1 MKKALF
7 ALSAALIAAASAA
20 PEALAAEARTEPVGV
35 YAVVTD
41 GTRHYTGSTQSWEQL
56 RDGQAYELYVQK
68 QPVLS
73 VGAAAEAKRYH
84 VDFMLPDSSEEVYLT
99 GLSAANVEEIQQA
112 VLDSYIGGKP
122 MYLNNLHFI
131 DAEKTKAGDN
141 DDNLCWAASCSNLLT
156 YTGWAQQAGFQTED
170 EVFDLYVSSFTNN
183 GGFQRNG
190 LAWFFN
196 GVALGTNKVRRYPDS
211 GGYLRNYAYD
221 MVCNFE
227 YVSGMTEMNRML
239 DRLKSGCGVSPGVG
253 IIYDGEAYGGHTV
266 TLWGYVLDTS
276 LDANDPNR
284 CRAVFIT
291 DSDSDMTEKTDRTKS
306 VNLLEM
312 YPVCTR
318 DGSVCFE
325 YGNGVTAVFED
336 YTYLLPCSTEVP
348 QEREVTAARNKIG
361 YPDLCFGIVYLSE
374 SKNSAEQN
382 TLFES
387 GAAPYV
393 RFCVENASDKAYRAA
408 LNVSRQV
415 TDQNGRSFLNGTV
428 TIGGSRLD
436 LAETTGFRVDRL
448 GKLPAG
454 DYTLTL
460 KVNDDRPVKEAY
472 YYNNTYTLGFKVRDS
487 YKLGDCDG
495 NGTIDVRD
503 VTFMQQMLTDRGSRN
518 VKAAERGN
526 IRGEQ
531 LTIADATLLQSHL
544 AAYETNAPIGE
555 KRLYSVI

>member
-1 MKKALF
+1 M
-7 ALSAALIAAASAA
+7 
-20 PEALAAEARTEPVGV
+20 
-35 YAVVTD
+35 
-41 GTRHYTGSTQSWEQL
+41 
-56 RDGQAYELYVQK
+56 
-68 QPVLS
+68 
-73 VGAAAEAKRYH
+73 
-84 VDFMLPDSSEEVYLT
+84 
-99 GLSAANVEEIQQA
+99 
-112 VLDSYIGGKP
+112 
-122 MYLNNLHFI
+122 
-131 DAEKTKAGDN
+131 
-141 DDNLCWAASCSNLLT
+141 
-156 YTGWAQQAGFQTED
+156 
-170 EVFDLYVSSFTNN
+170 
-183 GGFQRNG
+183 
-190 LAWFFN
+190 
-196 GVALGTNKVRRYPDS
+196 
-211 GGYLRNYAYD
+211 
-221 MVCNFE
+221 
-227 YVSGMTEMNRML
+227 
-239 DRLKSGCGVSPGVG
+239 
-253 IIYDGEAYGGHTV
+253 
-266 TLWGYVLDTS
+266 
-276 LDANDPNR
+276 
-284 CRAVFIT
+284 
-291 DSDSDMTEKTDRTKS
+291 
-306 VNLLEM
+306 
-312 YPVCTR
+312 
-318 DGSVCFE
+318 
-325 YGNGVTAVFED
+325 TAVFED
-336 YTYLLPCSTEVP
+336 YTYLLPYSTEVP
-348 QEREVTAARNKIG
+348 QEKDVTAARNKIG

-503 VTFMQQMLTDRGSRN
+503 VTFLQQMLTDRGSGN

-531 LTIADATLLQSHL
+531 LTIADATLLQSYL